1 MKRIVAL
8 SLVFA
13 VMGTAAVS
21 AFAQTDNG
29 QSAAVS
35 VTVDT
40 DVVSYLEY
48 IEKYEETAGQDIT
61 LLGTVATV
69 ERGGELLLPV
79 TVPVSSWYNL
89 EITYR
94 ATENDT
100 GEISFSV
107 LLDGKLPFA
116 EADRF
121 SLPRRYIDGGEIRML
136 GKARGSKQ
144 GNNLLRQMVEKSG
157 GINFAKPFCLAYSG
171 LSDVLLQKYIA
182 DSAELWQTYT
192 KHLPVTTVGCAIGTH
207 VGPGAV
213 AVAFYTPENGGALA

>member
-35 VTVDT
+35 VTADT

-121 SLPRRYIDGGEIRML
+121 SLPRRYIDGGEIRKDGL
-136 GKARGSKQ
+136 GNEFTPLQKEVFDAQTRRLSCYSTFSTEESRFYLDAGQ
-144 GNNLLRQMVEKSG
+144 HIVAL
-157 GINFAKPFCLAYSG
+157 SG
-171 LSDVLLQKYIA
+171 LG
-182 DSAELWQTYT
+182 AEIVVEGVRL
-192 KHLPVTTVGCAIGTH
+192 VGITM
-207 VGPGAV
+207 P
-213 AVAFYTPENGGALA
+213 